1 MNRIIYLDN
10 AATTPLSDTA
20 FQAMLPY
27 LKNEYGNPSGF
38 YELSRNAKTAIEESR
53 QKIARALGALPE
65 EIYFTG
71 GGSESDNWALKGI
84 SELKRKKGKHIIISS
99 VEHHALLHSA
109 QYLEKQGFELTY
121 LPVDSK
127 GKISLEKLEQSIRDD
142 TVLISIM
149 AANNEIGTI
158 EPIADIGAI
167 AHKHGILFHTD
178 AVQAVGHIP
187 INVNAMNID
196 LLSLSSHKF
205 NGPKGV
211 GALYIRK
218 GIRLPAFVHGGGQ
231 ENGVRGGT
239 ENVPGIVGMAAALV
253 DAVRKMPEESVRLRR
268 LRDKLIKGV
277 LDNIPYSYLTGDT
290 TDRLDGIA
298 SFIFDCVE
306 GEAMVL
312 SLDIYGICASSGSA
326 CSSGSLDPSHVLL
339 AIGLPHE
346 KAHGSLRF
354 SLGADT
360 SEEDIERVL
369 EVLPEIIKR
378 LRDMSPLWE
387 NKMKGEQK

>member
-312 SLDIYGICASSGSA
+312 SLDMYGICASSGSA

>member
-187 INVNAMNID
+187 INVNAMNVD

>member
-109 QYLEKQGFELTY
+109 QYLDKQGFELTY

-187 INVNAMNID
+187 INVNAMNVD